1 MGVIIPLAVVT
12 GFWLVVGIL
21 GPLLVRKGPNKG
33 IIQTMIVMTAVCC
46 WAFWILVYL
55 HQLNPLIGPQI
66 PVKTIRWLGE
76 KYIRTCYRSVIVVLL
91 SGISLHSPFS
101 LV

>member
-1 MGVIIPLAVVT
+1 MGIVIPMAVVT
-12 GFWLVVGIL
+12 GFWALVGIL
-21 GPLLVRKGPNKG
+21 GPFVVRRGPNQG
-33 IIQTMIVMTAVCC
+33 IIRTMIVMTAVCC

-76 KYIRTCYRSVIVVLL
+76 KWGNTNN
-91 SGISLHSPFS
+91 
-101 LV
+101 